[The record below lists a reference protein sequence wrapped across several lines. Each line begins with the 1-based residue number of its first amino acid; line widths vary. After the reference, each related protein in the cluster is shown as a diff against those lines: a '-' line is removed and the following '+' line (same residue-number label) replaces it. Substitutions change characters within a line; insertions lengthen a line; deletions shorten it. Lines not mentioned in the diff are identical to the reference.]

1 MIDNLCTF
9 FTGFTVNGFPLWI
22 VLLICVGV
30 FLASFMDAIAGGG
43 GIISVPTYLIAF
55 TGLPTYYALG
65 TNKLSA
71 GIGTVFS
78 TARFIKNGFV
88 DWKLFAPSIVLALLG
103 SMGGTWLQLHTPDVV
118 LKYLLLVVLLIC
130 AGVFLASFMDAIAG
144 GGGIISVPTYLIAF
158 TGLPTYYALG
168 TNKLSA
174 GIGTIFSTARFIK
187 NGFVDWKLFAPSI
200 VLALL
205 GSMGGTWLQLHTP
218 DVVLKYLLLVVL
230 PIVAFVTLRNREWP
244 DEPGEID
251 FKKQAAIVWAGALV
265 IGAYDGYYGPGTG
278 TFLMLIFIRLA
289 KLDTRHAAG
298 GVKVINLSSNL
309 GSLFTALMAG
319 KVFIGVG
326 LISAVASIA
335 GHYIGAGLAIKN
347 GSKIVRPTVIIV
359 LILLTLKVGSELLF
373 PEFWS

>member
-1 MIDNLCTF
+1 MFSFLTDFSI
-9 FTGFTVNGFPLWI
+9 NGFPLWI

-71 GIGTVFS
+71 GIGTIFS
-78 TARFIKNGFV
+78 TARFIKNGYV
-88 DWKLFAPSIVLALLG
+88 NWRLFPSIVLALLG
-103 SMGGTWLQLHTPDVV
+103 SMGGTWLQLHTPDKV
-118 LKYLLLVVLLIC
+118 LKYLLLL
-130 AGVFLASFMDAIAG
+130 
-144 GGGIISVPTYLIAF
+144 
-158 TGLPTYYALG
+158 
-168 TNKLSA
+168 
-174 GIGTIFSTARFIK
+174 
-187 NGFVDWKLFAPSI
+187 
-200 VLALL
+200 
-205 GSMGGTWLQLHTP
+205 
-218 DVVLKYLLLVVL
+218 VL
-230 PIVAFVTLRNREWP
+230 PVVAFITLQNREWP

-251 FKKQAAIVWAGALV
+251 FRKQAAIVWAGALV

-309 GSLFTALMAG
+309 GSLFTALTAG
-319 KVFIGVG
+319 YVYAGVG

-359 LILLTLKVGSELLF
+359 LVLLTLKVGSELLF